1 MTKRT
6 EQMHANKINKTSVG
20 RYLGCDC
27 YMVTTERLLDTFH
40 EATGNIIITVWK
52 KKCCRLN
59 ASLLYNIES
68 SVIENIIILTV

>member
-27 YMVTTERLLDTFH
+27 Y
-40 EATGNIIITVWK
+40 GND
-52 KKCCRLN
+52 
-59 ASLLYNIES
+59 
-68 SVIENIIILTV
+68 